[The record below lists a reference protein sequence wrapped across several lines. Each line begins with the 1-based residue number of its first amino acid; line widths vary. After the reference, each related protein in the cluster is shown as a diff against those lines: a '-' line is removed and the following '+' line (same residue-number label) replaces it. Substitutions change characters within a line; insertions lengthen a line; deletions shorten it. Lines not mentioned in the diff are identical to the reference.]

1 MLLPAEL
8 NVILI
13 GSMKNNIMMKNII
26 HVMLILYIYLFRPIA
41 GYANFCP
48 LVIDSASDES
58 MITIAKHELL
68 HALVSLLM

>member
-1 MLLPAEL
+1 MPAEL
-8 NVILI
+8 NLILI
-13 GSMKNNIMMKNII
+13 GSMKNNYYDEKHHPYN
-26 HVMLILYIYLFRPIA
+26 VNYLIRPIV

-48 LVIDSASDES
+48 LAIVSVSDES